1 MVLVLGMF
9 GVYGI
14 LLEFYNPGSLIPG
27 VVGVICLILAGYA
40 LQMLPVNY
48 AGLALIVVGLGLM
61 VAEAMAPSFGILGI
75 GGIIA
80 FIIGG
85 VMLFDSEIEAF
96 QVGLPV
102 LGATGL
108 LTALIVVATV
118 TIAMKMRKQRVTT
131 GIETI
136 VGQHGLALSD
146 ITDNGQVRIGGEIWR
161 ANAGATIPVGTTVKV
176 TAVNGMVVTV
186 EPVQA
191 P

>member
-1 MVLVLGMF
+1 
-9 GVYGI
+9 
-14 LLEFYNPGSLIPG
+14 
-27 VVGVICLILAGYA
+27 
-40 LQMLPVNY
+40 
-48 AGLALIVVGLGLM
+48 
-61 VAEAMAPSFGILGI
+61 
-75 GGIIA
+75 
-80 FIIGG
+80 
-85 VMLFDSEIEAF
+85 MLFDSEIDAF

-118 TIAMKMRKQRVTT
+118 TIAMKIRKQRVTT